1 MPASAASLSAV
12 AAMKP
17 SPPPAMSGR
26 HWKERLRH
34 RFGTTALDAA
44 RILLADLLDD
54 LGGAAA
60 VQRREVRPPR

>member
-1 MPASAASLSAV
+1 
-12 AAMKP
+12 MKP